1 MKNLS
6 NILVLSLM
14 LIVTACSTTQNEWLY
29 GAAGASLGGLLGAQF
44 GGGSAQAVSGSAGAL
59 AGAALGANI
68 GSKFD
73 DVEKLK
79 EKSINI
85 G

>member
-1 MKNLS
+1 MRNL
-6 NILVLSLM
+6 IISLFFISM
-14 LIVTACSTTQNEWLY
+14 TACSTTQNEWLY

-44 GGGSAQAVSGSAGAL
+44 GSGSGQVVAGSAGAL
-59 AGAALGANI
+59 AGSVLGVNA

-79 EKSINI
+79 EKSRLV
-85 G
+85 